1 MAILAIIA
9 LGAVWRLLYVA
20 NVSPFVDEYI
30 TMWAA
35 TKVLAHGYPLLASG
49 NIYSHGIAH
58 SYLVAGAF
66 ALFGRTETVARLPGL
81 LISLLTLPVVYHIGH
96 RLFDRRVALL
106 ASLLLAMDPQ
116 AVLWGGRARMYA
128 FQQLCVLLAVYW
140 LYRSDIAP
148 TAAGQARYRLG
159 FVLAFASAVFNQG
172 ITALL
177 LPVMAGLVLLRRGWR
192 EAIRWPISLT
202 FALATGSTG
211 IVWALDRV
219 GLPAMTM
226 VSSGQFVPRNRP
238 TFQVA
243 LDWSG
248 MAKVLAPYARM
259 PYAPLTVVFALGLIW
274 GIGRGLR
281 DGRSSWRFSSPSVY
295 GYGLI
300 LGVVA
305 EVFLLVGHSWKSPR
319 YLFMLVPVIY
329 LVVSAAILSV
339 IASRHVPT
347 PVDRIVVGVLV
358 LAILATY
365 APAAL
370 DATRTRVPG
379 YDRAFRW
386 LRDRRGP
393 DDVVMTVNMP
403 ACVFVL
409 GDCDYVAVEKGY
421 EGYATQDEQGRW
433 VGGWDFT
440 PLLTATEQLDA
451 VLDAAPTA
459 WFVVDSRRLHDKY
472 TLAFVNRVWE
482 RMDLAHE
489 DREALV
495 FRSLPPPETVAVE
508 SGQPVEWSV
517 PFRLASYAV
526 GNAGAGPER
535 PASSGAVQVEQG
547 AGLQITL
554 RWQALARQSR
564 RYTVAL
570 QLVARDGAVATRQEA
585 RPLHGRYPEQLWR
598 VGEILVDRHTFELP
612 PDLPTGRYRLE
623 LVLLDEA
630 TSVAIPRNS
639 GEEAVQLAEVEVIA
653 TPALRELQENISPKQ
668 ILDAARST
676 SKKQSTRE
684 FLGLFHLV

>member
-1 MAILAIIA
+1 MGRTSYPQTVSAAGGRTWTPGSVVAILAITA
-9 LGAVWRLLYVA
+9 LGTVWRLLYVA

-35 TKVLAHGYPLLASG
+35 MKVLAHGYPLLAFG

-81 LISLLTLPVVYHIGH
+81 LISLLTLPTVYHIGH
-96 RLFDRRVALL
+96 RLFDQRVALL
-106 ASLLLAMDPQ
+106 TSLLLAMDPQ
-116 AVLWGGRARMYA
+116 AILWGGRARMYA

-140 LYRSDIAP
+140 LYRSDSAP
-148 TAAGQARYRLG
+148 TAGGEARYRLG
-159 FVLAFASAVFNQG
+159 FVLAFAGAVFNQG

-192 EAIRWPISLT
+192 EVIRWPAILT
-202 FALATGSTG
+202 FALAAGSIG

-219 GLPAMTM
+219 GLPALTM
-226 VSSGQFVPRNRP
+226 MSSGQFVPRNRP

-248 MAKVLAPYARM
+248 MAKVLAPYAHM

-281 DGRSSWRFSSPSVY
+281 ERRSSWRFSAPTAY

-300 LGVVA
+300 LGVMA

-319 YLFMLVPVIY
+319 YLFMFLPVFY
-329 LVVSAAILSV
+329 LIVSAVMISAI
-339 IASRHVPT
+339 ANRRVPT
-347 PVDRIVVGVLV
+347 SWGRIVMGVLV

-365 APAAL
+365 APAAR

-379 YDRAFRW
+379 YDRAFAW
-386 LRDRRGP
+386 LRGQRGP

-409 GDCDYVAVEKGY
+409 GDCGYVAVEKGY
-421 EGYATQDEQGRW
+421 EGYAMQDEQGRW
-433 VGGWDFT
+433 VGGWDFI
-440 PLLTATEQLDA
+440 PLLTSLEQLDV

-472 TLAFVNRVWE
+472 TLGFVNRVWE

-489 DREALV
+489 DRGALV
-495 FRSLPPPETVAVE
+495 FRSQPPSGTIVVE
-508 SGQPVEWSV
+508 HARPVEWSV
-517 PFRLASYAV
+517 PLRLAGFAV
-526 GNAGAGPER
+526 GETAGGPTTAEP
-535 PASSGAVQVEQG
+535 PAMVRVESG
-547 AGLQITL
+547 AGLQIIL
-554 RWQALARQSR
+554 RWQALAGQSL

-570 QLVARDGAVATRQEA
+570 QLVALDGKVATRQET
-585 RPLHGRYPEQLWR
+585 RPLHGLYPAQLWR
-598 VGEILVDRHTFELP
+598 VGEVLVDRHVFELP
-612 PDLPTGRYRLE
+612 PNLPAGRYRLE
-623 LVLLDEA
+623 LKLLDAA
-630 TSVAIPRNS
+630 TSMAIPQAS
-639 GEEAVQLAEVEVIA
+639 GEGAIRLAEVEVVA
-653 TPALRELQENISPKQ
+653 VLTPQ
-668 ILDAARST
+668 
-676 SKKQSTRE
+676 
-684 FLGLFHLV
+684 